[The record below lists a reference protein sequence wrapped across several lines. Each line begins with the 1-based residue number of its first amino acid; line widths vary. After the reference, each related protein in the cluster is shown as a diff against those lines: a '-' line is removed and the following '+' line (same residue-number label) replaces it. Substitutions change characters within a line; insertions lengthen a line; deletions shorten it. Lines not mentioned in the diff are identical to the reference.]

1 MDVTAA
7 KVERIKVE
15 KDWTKHLLLN
25 ALATSQC
32 HLNDFEAKCEKAAQY
47 KVEEKKTKK
56 RERSKS
62 Y

>member
-25 ALATSQC
+25 VMATSQC
-32 HLNDFEAKCEKAAQY
+32 HLNDFEAFLLIVDWDDISSFEKDR
-47 KVEEKKTKK
+47 KV
-56 RERSKS
+56 
-62 Y
+62 